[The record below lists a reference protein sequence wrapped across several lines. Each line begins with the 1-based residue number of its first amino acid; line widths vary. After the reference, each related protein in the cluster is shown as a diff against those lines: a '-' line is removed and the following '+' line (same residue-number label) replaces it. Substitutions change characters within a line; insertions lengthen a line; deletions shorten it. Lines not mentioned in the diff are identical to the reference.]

1 MGPRP
6 QTVKMAPERSP
17 TGMSPMNSRSIILG
31 KSQANSIPQNIRHRL
46 CHDYVGF
53 IERIQRW
60 LNSRESYEC
69 DT

>member
-6 QTVKMAPERSP
+6 QTVKTARGRSP
-17 TGMSPMNSRSIILG
+17 TGVSPMNSRSILLG
-31 KSQANSIPQNIRHRL
+31 KSQASSVPQNVRQRL

-60 LNSRESYEC
+60 LNSRESY
-69 DT
+69 